1 MTTSSDV
8 PVEFL
13 EKHGLD
19 EDWEVR
25 FTAEEYRAREIADQY
40 REMGHEIALVPL
52 SPGGDTPELDELRGF
67 GDDLDLDHDPL
78 QYLEQ
83 EECAPC
89 MDETYVLF
97 TKPDGAPPEGGD
109 SDVDESLYT

>member
-1 MTTSSDV
+1 MTTSSDI

-13 EKHGLD
+13 EKHDLD
-19 EDWEVR
+19 GDWEVR
-25 FTAEEYRAREIADQY
+25 FTAEEYRAREIAEQY

-52 SPGGDTPELDELRGF
+52 SPTEEPPDLDELRGF

-83 EECAPC
+83 DECAPC
-89 MDETYVLF
+89 LDETYVLF
-97 TKPDGAPPEGGD
+97 TNDGDGREDDTGGD
-109 SDVDESLYT
+109 VDDSLY